1 MSIDL
6 MRSQVKSAY
15 PGKKW
20 SEKVL
25 KMSSTQIV
33 AVYYKLVGS
42 KKLK

>member
-6 MRSQVKSAY
+6 MRSHVLNAY

-20 SEKVL
+20 SEKVS

-33 AVYYKLVGS
+33 AVYYNLVGS